1 MTVTTEARTMKITK
15 LSPHIGAEVTG
26 IDLRQPLDAETR
38 RRLNEA
44 VVDNICLVVR
54 DQHFTAEQ
62 FLEAVKL
69 FGEPMPQNN
78 PQFSVP
84 GLPEVNRLSN
94 RNADKTGKRIKVGM
108 KWHTDHTNHIYPPKY
123 TVLYALELPDSGGNT
138 NVVNMRAG
146 YESLPAD
153 MKKRLE
159 GMKTVN
165 VRLGS
170 AVKDT
175 YNTNSI
181 LAQAELQ
188 PVPVLQP
195 LVRTNGDN
203 GTKAIYC
210 HPNKTENIVGMSPE
224 DSQALL
230 ADLVERTVRPEFIYS
245 HAWKLGDMFLW
256 DNRSSMHKASFDYDQ
271 NQHRLMYRAL
281 VKGELPA

>member
-1 MTVTTEARTMKITK
+1 MTVTVAARTMNIAK
-15 LSPHIGAEVTG
+15 LSPHVGAEVTG
-26 IDLRQPLDAETR
+26 VDLTRPLDAETR
-38 RRLNEA
+38 RLLNAAIVEN
-44 VVDNICLVVR
+44 VCLVVR

-62 FLEAVKL
+62 FLEAVKV

-84 GLPEVNRLSN
+84 GLPDVNRLSN
-94 RNADKTGKRIKVGM
+94 RNTDKTGKRIKVGM
-108 KWHTDHTNHIYPPKY
+108 KWHTDHTNHVYPPKY

-146 YESLPAD
+146 YASLPTD
-153 MKKRLE
+153 LRQRLV

-170 AVKDT
+170 AVKDA

-181 LAQAELQ
+181 LVQADLKPE
-188 PVPVLQP
+188 PVLQP

-210 HPNKTENIVGMSPE
+210 HPNKTENIVGMNPE
-224 DSQALL
+224 DTQDLL
-230 ADLVERTVRPEFIYS
+230 RDLTKRAIRPEFVYT
-245 HAWKLGDMFLW
+245 HMWRPGDLMIW
-256 DNRSSMHKASFDYDQ
+256 DNRSALHKANIDYDQ
-271 NQHRLMYRAL
+271 SQHRLLYRL
-281 VKGELPA
+281 IVKGERPI